1 MRKKNAIGLILI
13 LPKSAAFH
21 CGSIISIL
29 FANMCFYRERYSNKL
44 SKDSLSQIDCRQIDC
59 RFANQVFTKLHIPL
73 FVCGNNAT
81 LEERHVIYVYSL
93 LSVINSNLKLAK
105 KSMLAA
111 GYSTSYQQP
120 VRHIIKVPTGRRC
133 NVFYTGRYLV
143 PRAPSFYNNR
153 VSLLLGE
160 FTTRHP
166 QLLLAITRLSCFEM
180 C

>member
-44 SKDSLSQIDCRQIDC
+44 SKDSLSQIDCRQIDG
-59 RFANQVFTKLHIPL
+59 RFANQVFTKSHIPL

-105 KSMLAA
+105 KSMLLATVRRTSK
-111 GYSTSYQQP
+111 STDRPTVQRFLYRP
-120 VRHIIKVPTGRRC
+120 VPGTACTK
-133 NVFYTGRYLV
+133 
-143 PRAPSFYNNR
+143 
-153 VSLLLGE
+153 LL
-160 FTTRHP
+160 
-166 QLLLAITRLSCFEM
+166 
-180 C
+180 